1 MSDQIPKTQAKDDAS
16 LIELFKNF
24 ETILTPKKEDID
36 WSIATDFHV
45 FSEFLIKDIQ
55 EMQERLK
62 NANDEYYY
70 YVCRHIFNIQDWI
83 KLIVENAGFPTFG
96 KSFEVVFDKHF
107 KDKQILQNMYD
118 VCFEK
123 WIAQKNG
130 QWKIGE
136 NFYNIL
142 EGKLYYHNRF
152 GQWFEAD
159 RKTVFDLKPNQKL
172 IENNNLIDQLNDGY
186 KETWYD
192 AIIKKWK
199 NKQYQG
205 VLPDHFLKFDEKET
219 SPEAYSDFTIGQ
231 IKTLLKNPVS
241 VAELERWSG
250 DEDVDL
256 EHIVKI
262 TALVL
267 GIAAKRRKDDSHT
280 IYLLRDSLMFYEAHE
295 ILDILSSKDTSADQ
309 ILIGRRLLTQKSNDR
324 WAYYVVTLECL
335 YVAHQRYPTNFSEF
349 YNEYARLMDMFVSL
363 NPGFATRVSDLA
375 DYIKEHLRTDKK
387 KIIIFDIGF
396 QGSIAILV
404 KYIIDRHI
412 MPTDQN
418 GQMETDIKLSV
429 GAQWSK
435 KLFGDRYEN
444 DYFPFLNRTQLMARS
459 DELYHYKHG
468 SLNSGKIRVVMG
480 DSKWQHKAAIELVVL
495 VMVALSTQEDN
506 LL

>member
-1 MSDQIPKTQAKDDAS
+1 MPDENTKIHAEEDAD

-36 WSIATDFHV
+36 WSIATDFQV

-55 EMQERLK
+55 EMQKRLE
-62 NANDEYYY
+62 NADGEYYY

-96 KSFEVVFDKHF
+96 KSFEVVFSKHF
-107 KDKQILQNMYD
+107 EDKQILQNIYNA
-118 VCFEK
+118 CFAK
-123 WIAQKNG
+123 WISQKTG
-130 QWKIGE
+130 QHKIGE

-142 EGKLYYHNRF
+142 NDKLYYRNRF
-152 GQWFEAD
+152 GQWFEVD
-159 RKTVFDLKPNQKL
+159 RKTAFDLKPDQELTKDNDL
-172 IENNNLIDQLNDGY
+172 INQLNNGY

-192 AIIKKWK
+192 AIIKKWEDK
-199 NKQYQG
+199 KYQG
-205 VLPDHFLKFDEKET
+205 ILPEDFLKFDEKET

-241 VAELERWSG
+241 VTELERWSG
-250 DEDVDL
+250 GEILDL

-267 GIAAKRRKDDSHT
+267 GIAAKRRKDDSQT
-280 IYLLRDSLMFYEAHE
+280 IYLLRDSLMFYEAHK

-335 YVAHQRYPTNFSEF
+335 YVAHQRYPINFSEF
-349 YNEYARLMDMFVSL
+349 YNEYARLIDMFVSL
-363 NPGFATRVSDLA
+363 NSGFATRIADLA
-375 DYIKEHLRTDKK
+375 NYIKEHLRTDKK
-387 KIIIFDIGF
+387 KIVIFDIGF
-396 QGSIAILV
+396 QGSIALLV
-404 KYIIDRHI
+404 KYIIDHHI
-412 MPTDQN
+412 RPIGLND
-418 GQMETDIKLSV
+418 QMETDIKLSV

-435 KLFGDRYEN
+435 ELFRDRYED

-459 DELYHYKHG
+459 DELCHYKEG
-468 SLNSGKIRVVMG
+468 SLGSGKIEVVMG
-480 DSKWQHKAAIELVVL
+480 DKKWQHKASIELVVL
-495 VMVALSTQEDN
+495 VMVALLSQEN
-506 LL
+506 Q